1 MKNKKMII
9 MIVILISLAIIATML
24 LLNKNTKEDDGYKF
38 SQEYT
43 EVSEDNVFVYRNSDE
58 IINILEKGTGVV
70 FLGFPECKWCQ
81 RYAKYLNEVAE
92 DVGIEKIYYY
102 NIKEDRANNSEFYQ
116 KVVNILTDN
125 LDNDEEGNPRIFV
138 PDVTFVNKGEIVGH
152 DNETSM
158 ESGDVDE
165 YWTEDK
171 IEAVK
176 ERLSNYMMEANP
188 NTCNE
193 GCDE

>member
-1 MKNKKMII
+1 MKNKKII
-9 MIVILISLAIIATML
+9 IIIAIILILIITTTIL
-24 LLNKNTKEDDGYKF
+24 VLNKNSKQDDGYKF

-81 RYAKYLNEVAE
+81 RYAKYLNEVANE
-92 DVGIEKIYYY
+92 VGIEKIYYY
-102 NIKEDRANNSEFYQ
+102 NIKEDRANNTDTYKKIVS
-116 KVVNILTDN
+116 ILNDK
-125 LDNDEEGNPRIFV
+125 LENDEEGNPRIYV
-138 PDVTFVNKGEIVGH
+138 PDVTFINKGEIVGH
-152 DNETSM
+152 DNETSL

-171 IEAVK
+171 IEALK
-176 ERLSNYMMEANP
+176 EKLTNYMMEANP